1 MPFVESCLA
10 VDVFKSLMVSMEYKF
25 FVGQIV
31 LPMFYCLYYGIEFHI
46 IGAVV
51 ELGLIEFFTEIGHWL
66 ALLT

>member
-25 FVGQIV
+25 FVSQIV
-31 LPMFYCLYYGIEFHI
+31 LLMFYCLYYGIEFHI

-51 ELGLIEFFTEIGHWL
+51 ELG
-66 ALLT
+66 